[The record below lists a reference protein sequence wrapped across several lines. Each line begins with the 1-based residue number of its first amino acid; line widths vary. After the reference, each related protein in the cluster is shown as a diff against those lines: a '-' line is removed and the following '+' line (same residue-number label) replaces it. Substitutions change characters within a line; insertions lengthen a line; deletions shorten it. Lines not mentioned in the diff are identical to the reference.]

1 MQIRSKKS
9 RLQPLAICIKQEMDL
24 LTRESEKL
32 ALLQERIL
40 LLPNSLAVKAVPD
53 QAQTSLQ
60 ATHKLEL
67 LMKYALA
74 EVKILVSLTKP
85 LDFTILTP
93 ALLPNAS
100 ILGLVEVES
109 NTRLVDLVKM
119 LVNAMQKHH
128 TSLLEGTLL
137 EYVPK
142 SIAALSDMYPLMRH
156 ELAVME
162 ETLTVILCFKPQE
175 KISICS
181 VNNLV
186 KADKLINTAD
196 HCFNIK
202 MEFDA
207 ADGRGIFKP
216 GGFGVQWSP
225 DLAAMLPELADV
237 RLPALKSESLT
248 EFVVASKDALEEKL
262 QEAVTAWEERSMVM
276 LKLVDTFADV
286 GGVAVNLNFDTMT
299 GLDIVFRTRSKSH
312 VYTVSLY
319 TGNRRGDCKV
329 AFKSQLESGKIH
341 EFKPWEKKAKEL
353 EEMDL
358 GKNLVSRMRQDIA
371 EDLN

>member
-1 MQIRSKKS
+1 
-9 RLQPLAICIKQEMDL
+9 MDL

-60 ATHKLEL
+60 ATLKLEL

-128 TSLLEGTLL
+128 SSLLEGTLL
-137 EYVPK
+137 GYVPK
-142 SIAALSDMYPLMRH
+142 SIAAISDMYPSMRH

-162 ETLTVILCFKPQE
+162 DTLTVILCFKPQE

-216 GGFGVQWSP
+216 GGFSVQWSP
-225 DLAAMLPELADV
+225 V
-237 RLPALKSESLT
+237 
-248 EFVVASKDALEEKL
+248 
-262 QEAVTAWEERSMVM
+262 
-276 LKLVDTFADV
+276 
-286 GGVAVNLNFDTMT
+286 
-299 GLDIVFRTRSKSH
+299 
-312 VYTVSLY
+312 
-319 TGNRRGDCKV
+319 
-329 AFKSQLESGKIH
+329 
-341 EFKPWEKKAKEL
+341 
-353 EEMDL
+353 
-358 GKNLVSRMRQDIA
+358 
-371 EDLN
+371 

>member
-1 MQIRSKKS
+1 
-9 RLQPLAICIKQEMDL
+9 MDL

-32 ALLQERIL
+32 ALLQESIL
-40 LLPNSLAVKAVPD
+40 LLPNSLAVKEFPD
-53 QAQTSLQ
+53 PPTSLR

-74 EVKILVSLTKP
+74 EVKVLVSLAKP

-93 ALLPNAS
+93 TLLPNAS
-100 ILGLVEVES
+100 ILDLVEVEE
-109 NTRLVDLVKM
+109 NTSLVDLVKM
-119 LVNAMQKHH
+119 LVKALQKHH
-128 TSLLEGTLL
+128 SSLLEGTLL

-142 SIAALSDMYPLMRH
+142 TIATLADMYPSMRH
-156 ELAVME
+156 ELAMVE
-162 ETLTVILCFKPQE
+162 DSLTVILCFKPDA

-181 VNNLV
+181 VNNLL
-186 KADKLINTAD
+186 KADKLVNTAD

-216 GGFGVQWSP
+216 GGFGVHWSP
-225 DLAAMLPELADV
+225 DLAAMLPELVDV
-237 RLPALKSESLT
+237 RLPALKMSESLP
-248 EFVVASKDALEEKL
+248 EFVNASKDALEEKL
-262 QEAVTAWEERSMVM
+262 QEAATAWEERSKVM

-286 GGVAVNLNFDTMT
+286 EGVMVNLDFDDMT
-299 GLDIVFRTRSKSH
+299 GMDIVFRTRSKSH

-319 TGNRRGDCKV
+319 TGNKRGDCKV
-329 AFKSQLESGKIH
+329 SFKSLLESGKIC
-341 EFKPWEKKAKEL
+341 EFKPREIKATEL

-358 GKNLVSRMRQDIA
+358 GKNLVNSIRKEIS

>member
-1 MQIRSKKS
+1 
-9 RLQPLAICIKQEMDL
+9 
-24 LTRESEKL
+24 
-32 ALLQERIL
+32 
-40 LLPNSLAVKAVPD
+40 
-53 QAQTSLQ
+53 
-60 ATHKLEL
+60 
-67 LMKYALA
+67 MKYALA

-128 TSLLEGTLL
+128 SSLLEGTLL
-137 EYVPK
+137 GYVPK
-142 SIAALSDMYPLMRH
+142 SIAAISDMYPSMRH

-162 ETLTVILCFKPQE
+162 DTLTVILCFKPQE
-175 KISICS
+175 NISICS

-186 KADKLINTAD
+186 KANKLINTAD

-312 VYTVSLY
+312 VYTVCLY

-329 AFKSQLESGKIH
+329 TFKSQLESGKIH